1 MTFFRG
7 SHNGRLCIGRAC
19 RFASCR
25 VPAGVGRAVRHVVGE
40 LFPPRCRPRS
50 SARFGF
56 AEKLCKM
63 ALYRPSHN
71 DLL

>member
-7 SHNGRLCIGRAC
+7 SHNGWLCIGRAR
-19 RFASCR
+19 RFAPR
-25 VPAGVGRAVRHVVGE
+25 RMPAGVGRAVRRVFGE
-40 LFPPRCRPRS
+40 LFPPRGRS
-50 SARFGF
+50 RTSGRFGF